1 MGEIGIKWL
10 TNVIC
15 NNILPFGECVCL
27 MFCCLGQKDLYL
39 VFGGRGSG
47 ADLVEVVIGY

>member
-15 NNILPFGECVCL
+15 NNILPFGECVWL
-27 MFCCLGQKDLYL
+27 MFFCVGH
-39 VFGGRGSG
+39 VNFIWFWGGMGSE
-47 ADLVEVVIGY
+47 ADLVRVVK